1 MHCVV
6 MCRLTDRRLFAP
18 FPMVL
23 FCYFQLYS
31 RVRRRTCCRDP
42 DCLEATPYHPVHTTQ
57 STSKVSGNFPS
68 MSRRPSRDQTAP
80 PYTVSFSNLLFVQ
93 FLITHTLPSTP
104 HFFSVGIVHFKY
116 IMTAV
121 VGIPIPAP
129 TKNK

>member
-42 DCLEATPYHPVHTTQ
+42 DCLEATPYHPVHVKGQ
-57 STSKVSGNFPS
+57 WQFPVDVAPALT
-68 MSRRPSRDQTAP
+68 RPD
-80 PYTVSFSNLLFVQ
+80 Y
-93 FLITHTLPSTP
+93 
-104 HFFSVGIVHFKY
+104 
-116 IMTAV
+116 TAV
-121 VGIPIPAP
+121 YSLLLKFIIRSISYYSHTSFNASFLLGWHC
-129 TKNK
+129 TF